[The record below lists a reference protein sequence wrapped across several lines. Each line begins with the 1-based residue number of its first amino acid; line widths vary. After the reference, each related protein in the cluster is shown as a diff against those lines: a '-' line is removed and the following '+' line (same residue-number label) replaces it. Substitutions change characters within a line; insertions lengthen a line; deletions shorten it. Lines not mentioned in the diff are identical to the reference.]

1 MMTPSRDQA
10 SARATWPDILKG
22 IGLLLVRAAGEIKKR
37 VEMRRGSGPG
47 LLVAAAVG
55 LLVIAMGC
63 SAKKDYGMSM
73 NGDWLFKIDSSGQ
86 GVAARWF
93 DEGFDRSDWSRV
105 DVPDHWDRYNLGSYD
120 GIGWYAR
127 TFEVADTSGPMALVF
142 GGADDDADVWINGMK
157 VGAHVGYS
165 EVFSLDVGRSL
176 RRGKNE
182 VVVRVNDRGGPGGI
196 YKPVTLVP
204 LDRVQELLRSKYA
217 DLNARPSAQ
226 WVRDA
231 VVYEVYLRSFS
242 PQGRFRS
249 LEQRLPELKD
259 LGVTV
264 IWLMPIQP
272 VGEFNRKGKLGSLY
286 AVQDYY
292 GVNPRFGTMDDFKSL
307 VQATHK
313 LGMKIVIDLVANHTS
328 WDSQLIMEHPE
339 WFTTNAEGA
348 IVAPNVD
355 WTDVA
360 ELNYNSHELRKYM
373 ISMMEF
379 WVQDVGIDGFR
390 CNVAELV
397 PTDFWERARKELD
410 KIKPIMMLSEGTLP
424 EHHVEAFDITYSWA
438 VCDAF
443 AKVMTGSTPVSI
455 FDDILKNEANRFPKG
470 SLRLRFN
477 SNHDKN
483 ASDAPAVTKYT
494 AQGAKATAV
503 FTFTYPGVPLIYN
516 GEEVGNDRK
525 LDLFDKVEIDWSKHP
540 DFREFYTKLGALHR
554 EHPALRGGEFV
565 RLVNS
570 DDHKVYSFLRRSG
583 GDQVV
588 VIVNFADGPKSVEV
602 TLPQGSV
609 GGLQEYFTGE
619 NARLSR
625 GKLTLSLRPFDFKIF
640 LPSKKE
646 EEK

>member
-1 MMTPSRDQA
+1 MTPSRGEA
-10 SARATWPDILKG
+10 PIAVTWLETQKRTS
-22 IGLLLVRAAGEIKKR
+22 LRSSRLVRGTRKRAGLRWDCVQCFLTVFAAC
-37 VEMRRGSGPG
+37 V
-47 LLVAAAVG
+47 LVAG
-55 LLVIAMGC
+55 LGC
-63 SAKKDYGMSM
+63 SGKKADEMSM
-73 NGDWLFKIDSSGQ
+73 NGGWLFKIDSTDQ
-86 GVAARWF
+86 GLAARWF
-93 DEGFDRSDWSRV
+93 AEGFDRSDWLQV
-105 DVPDHWDRYNLGSYD
+105 NVPDHWDRYNLGPYH
-120 GIGWYAR
+120 GVGWYAR

-142 GGADDDADVWINGMK
+142 AGVDDDADVWINGMK

-165 EVFSLDVGRSL
+165 EMFSLDVGHSL

-231 VVYEVYLRSFS
+231 VIYEVYLRSFS
-242 PQGRFRS
+242 PQGKFRS
-249 LEQRLPELKD
+249 LEQRLPELRD

-292 GVNPRFGTMDDFKSL
+292 GVNPRFGTMEDFKSL
-307 VQATHK
+307 VQTTHK
-313 LGMKIVIDLVANHTS
+313 LGMKIIIDLVANHTS

-360 ELNYNSHELRKYM
+360 DLNYDSHELRKYM
-373 ISMMEF
+373 ISMMEY
-379 WVQDVGIDGFR
+379 WVQNVGIDGFR
-390 CNVAELV
+390 CDVAELV

-410 KIKPIMMLSEGTLP
+410 KIKPVMMLSEGTLP

-443 AKVMTGSTPVSI
+443 AKVMRGSTPVSI
-455 FDDILKNEANRFPKG
+455 FDDILKNEANQFPKG

-477 SNHDKN
+477 SNHHKN
-483 ASDAPAVTKYT
+483 AWDAPAVTKYT
-494 AQGAKATAV
+494 PRGAKATAV

-525 LDLFDKVEIDWSKHP
+525 LDLFDKVEIDWNKHP
-540 DFREFYTKLGALHR
+540 DFREFYTKLGALHL

-570 DDHKVYSFLRRSG
+570 DDQKVYSFLRRSG

-640 LPSKKE
+640 LPSRKA